1 MTATTK
7 ISYAQAL
14 GEAIRMEM
22 HRNPDVVC
30 VAADGAAPRSPVTAD
45 LAAAFG
51 PDRIVTLETHARPLS
66 VAAGMAANGLRVIC
80 EARVAQLG
88 PDALAPLSEL
98 EPGAAGSVV
107 LRVPDGGP
115 ELAEADPVSVEG
127 RLLDAPNLSVIAP
140 GTPADAKGMMAGC
153 IRGSGSFC
161 VLEAEPLYAM
171 VDDVPEGMHL
181 VEAGS
186 ATVTVRGDRPKVSVV
201 GYGLGARVADR
212 ALELIEAEAE
222 LVDLRSLRP
231 LDREALTASVGRT
244 GKVAVLE
251 PAGSSR
257 VAAEVAAV
265 LMADAFEYLDGPLA
279 RIELPSSSRISGDES
294 EAAAQAVAERIDG
307 LVAY

>member
-30 VAADGAAPRSPVTAD
+30 IAANGAAARSPVTAD
-45 LAAAFG
+45 LVGAFAS
-51 PDRIVTLETHARPLS
+51 DRIVTLETHVRPVS

-80 EARVAQLG
+80 EARVGQLG

-98 EPGAAGSVV
+98 EPGAAGSIV

-115 ELAEADPVSVEG
+115 ELAEPDPVSIEG
-127 RLLDAPNLSVIAP
+127 RLLDSPNLSVIAP
-140 GTPADAKGMMAGC
+140 GTPADAKGMLAGC

-171 VDDVPEGMHL
+171 VDDVPEGMHV
-181 VEAGS
+181 VEAGT
-186 ATVTVRGDRPKVSVV
+186 ATVAVRGERPKVSVV
-201 GYGLGARVADR
+201 GYGIGTRVAGR
-212 ALELIEAEAE
+212 ALELIGIDAE

-251 PAGSSR
+251 AAGSTR

-265 LMADAFEYLDGPLA
+265 LLADAFEYLDGPLT
-279 RIELPSSSRISGDES
+279 RIELPAGSQLEGD
-294 EAAAQAVAERIDG
+294 AATRSVAERIDE

>member
-30 VAADGAAPRSPVTAD
+30 IAADGVAARSPVTTD
-45 LAAAFG
+45 LAGAFG
-51 PDRIVTLETHARPLS
+51 PDRIVTLETHARPVS

-80 EARVAQLG
+80 EARAAQLG

-98 EPGAAGSVV
+98 EPGAPGSVV

-115 ELAEADPVSVEG
+115 ELAGEDAPSIEG
-127 RLLDAPNLSVIAP
+127 RLLDSPNLSVIAP
-140 GTPADAKGMMAGC
+140 GTPADAKGMLAGS

-161 VLEAEPLYAM
+161 VLEAEPLYAT
-171 VDDVPEGMHL
+171 VDDVPEGMHV
-181 VEAGS
+181 VEAGR
-186 ATVTVRGDRPKVSVV
+186 ATVAVRGERPRVSIV
-201 GYGLGARVADR
+201 GYGLGARVAGR
-212 ALELIEAEAE
+212 ALELVEADAE

-231 LDREALTASVGRT
+231 LDREALAASVGRS

-251 PAGSSR
+251 PAGSTR

-265 LMADAFEYLDGPLA
+265 LLADAFEYLDGPLA
-279 RIELPSSSRISGDES
+279 RIELPAGSRVEGDEG
-294 EAAAQAVAERIDG
+294 EAAARTVAERIDE